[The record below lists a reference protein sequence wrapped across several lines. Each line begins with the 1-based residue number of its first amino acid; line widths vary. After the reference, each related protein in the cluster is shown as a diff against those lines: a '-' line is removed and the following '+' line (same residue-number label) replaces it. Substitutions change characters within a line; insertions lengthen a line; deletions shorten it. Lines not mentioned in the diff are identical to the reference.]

1 MPVQEGTGHKGA
13 LGMQNDDAK
22 ALQFMWLQEGP
33 GRDME
38 SWDVPSPRARCPS
51 THLALLMK

>member
-1 MPVQEGTGHKGA
+1 MPVQEGRGHEGA
-13 LGMQNDDAK
+13 LGTQNDDAK
-22 ALQFMWLQEGP
+22 ALQFMWLREGP
-33 GRDME
+33 RGDTE